1 MAKCCVRCGR
11 SFAERKNEGGF
22 TVSRIGKRPVPFGA
36 NVEVSLTGNVIRV
49 KGPKGTL
56 ERTIPPS
63 LEVRVEKNSIIVE
76 RKNDEK
82 ETRALHG
89 LYRMLIN
96 NMVVGVTTGFTKV
109 LEVKGTGYRFEQKG
123 NKIGFALGFS
133 HPVEMEIPKGI
144 TAEVK
149 QNEIT
154 LTSADKQLLG
164 DFAAKIRALRPVE
177 PYKAKGIS
185 YRGEIIRRK
194 AGKAAAK

>member
-1 MAKCCVRCGR
+1 M
-11 SFAERKNEGGF
+11 
-22 TVSRIGKRPVPFGA
+22 SRIGKRPILFDQKI
-36 NVEVSLTGNVIRV
+36 EVSVKDGVLRV

-56 ERTIPPS
+56 ERTIHPDIS
-63 LEVRVEKNSIIVE
+63 VRIEKGVIVVE

-89 LYRMLIN
+89 LYRALIN
-96 NMVVGVTTGFTKV
+96 NMVIGVTSGFTKV
-109 LEVKGTGYRFEQKG
+109 LEVKGTGYKFEMKG
-123 NKIGFALGFS
+123 NRIAFALGFS

-154 LTSADKQLLG
+154 LSSADKQLLG

-185 YRGEIIRRK
+185 YRGEVVRRK

>member
-1 MAKCCVRCGR
+1 
-11 SFAERKNEGGF
+11 
-22 TVSRIGKRPVPFGA
+22 VSRIGKRPIPFGPK
-36 NVEVSLTGNVIRV
+36 VEVSLTGNVVRV
-49 KGPKGTL
+49 KGPRGTL
-56 ERTIPPS
+56 EQTIPPS
-63 LEVRVEKNSIIVE
+63 LNVRVEKNVIIVE
-76 RKNDEK
+76 RKDDEK
-82 ETRALHG
+82 KTRALHG

-96 NMVVGVTTGFTKV
+96 NMVIGVTDGFTKI
-109 LEVKGTGYRFEQKG
+109 LEVKGTGYKFEQKG
-123 NKIGFALGFS
+123 NKISFALGFS

-164 DFAAKIRALRPVE
+164 DFAAKIRVLRPVE

-185 YRGEIIRRK
+185 YRGEIVRRK

>member
-1 MAKCCVRCGR
+1 L
-11 SFAERKNEGGF
+11 N
-22 TVSRIGKRPVPFGA
+22 
-36 NVEVSLTGNVIRV
+36 
-49 KGPKGTL
+49 
-56 ERTIPPS
+56 
-63 LEVRVEKNSIIVE
+63 VRVEKNVIIVE
-76 RKNDEK
+76 RKDDEK
-82 ETRALHG
+82 KTRALHG

-96 NMVVGVTTGFTKV
+96 NMVIGVTDGFTKI
-109 LEVKGTGYRFEQKG
+109 LEVKGTGYKFEQKG
-123 NKIGFALGFS
+123 NKISFALGFS

-164 DFAAKIRALRPVE
+164 DFAAKIRVLRPVE

-185 YRGEIIRRK
+185 YRGEIVRRK